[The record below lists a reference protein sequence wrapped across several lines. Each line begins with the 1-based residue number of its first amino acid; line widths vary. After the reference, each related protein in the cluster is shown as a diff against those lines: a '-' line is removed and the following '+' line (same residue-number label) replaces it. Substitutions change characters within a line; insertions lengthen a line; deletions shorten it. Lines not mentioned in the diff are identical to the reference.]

1 MTENNV
7 ICIEAY
13 DITINELLSDNEGRG
28 KKKLD
33 IAENFIK
40 EYFGTDKEIA
50 SNEIMLEA
58 GKRNILLSVTKN
70 LGITSGKGKLEDG
83 ISY

>member
-7 ICIEAY
+7 ICIEPY
-13 DITINELLSDNEGRG
+13 DITIDELLSDNEGRG
-28 KKKLD
+28 KRKLD

-40 EYFGTDKEIA
+40 EYFGTDKEIS

-58 GKRNILLSVTKN
+58 SKRNILLSAMKN